1 MICDFNDAAHSTRD
15 ISVQY
20 EGCLGGGGK
29 EGGGGGGG
37 VEGGAL
43 LILLAQ
49 EDELLLGWLP
59 LFSLLLH
66 NSIIIKLVLLLQNKC
81 ILSVKPNHTSSTAPH
96 LFIPILPA
104 DCVNNLNLGV
114 IVQGDLGQQLVIS
127 IVSDKQH
134 LLLGSRKW

>member
-81 ILSVKPNHTSSTAPH
+81 ILSVKPNHTSSTAH
-96 LFIPILPA
+96 LLIAILAA
-104 DCVNNLNLGV
+104 DCVDDLNLGV

>member
-1 MICDFNDAAHSTRD
+1 MHLFSFSNDFMICDFNNAAHSTRD

-59 LFSLLLH
+59 LVSLLL
-66 NSIIIKLVLLLQNKC
+66 IA
-81 ILSVKPNHTSSTAPH
+81 ILA
-96 LFIPILPA
+96 A
-104 DCVNNLNLGV
+104 DCVIEVTNHEIIGKTEE
-114 IVQGDLGQQLVIS
+114 VQTFSFETG
-127 IVSDKQH
+127 
-134 LLLGSRKW
+134 